1 MSFSLSYIFFK
12 KKEIIE
18 SKQDYVWEKN
28 LVNDFFKK
36 KLLIRDLKLF
46 FKWNELLSMY
56 RSLEEKKEGLEVFM
70 ERQLWPVVGT
80 SDSCMC
86 PDCSDLLSLATG
98 LSNQACRLLA
108 AAFQV
113 FTRL

>member
-1 MSFSLSYIFFK
+1 MSFSLSYILK
-12 KKEIIE
+12 TKKEIIE
-18 SKQDYVWEKN
+18 SKQDYVWKNN
-28 LVNDFFKK
+28 LVSDFFKK

-56 RSLEEKKEGLEVFM
+56 RSLEEKKKEGLELFM

-80 SDSCMC
+80 SDSCIC

-98 LSNQACRLLA
+98 LSNQE
-108 AAFQV
+108 
-113 FTRL
+113 